1 MSLYLQKRMMHEF
14 NEIFYLDREKR
25 RAEILTKKKNHNFSK
40 LPLLFKKQKYTFQL
54 FSFKYKKK
62 KKNGEFSKYLNH
74 FPKKFV
80 RFSQNYNDRNVL
92 FSRCFLGEEKKKMS
106 KKKHAFRR
114 LNETIGETMV
124 DKLILT

>member
-1 MSLYLQKRMMHEF
+1 MMHEF
-14 NEIFYLDREKR
+14 NEIFCFRKR
-25 RAEILTKKKNHNFSK
+25 GTDINKKNHNFSK

-62 KKNGEFSKYLNH
+62 ERRFSSKYLNN
-74 FPKKFV
+74 FLKEFV

-92 FSRCFLGEEKKKMS
+92 FSRCFLREKEKKKMS
-106 KKKHAFRR
+106 KKKRAFRR
-114 LNETIGETMV
+114 LNETTGETMV

>member
-1 MSLYLQKRMMHEF
+1 MHEF

-25 RAEILTKKKNHNFSK
+25 GTEILTKKKKTTISQNYRFYLKNKSTLSNFFHLSI
-40 LPLLFKKQKYTFQL
+40 
-54 FSFKYKKK
+54 KKK
-62 KKNGEFSKYLNH
+62 KKNGEFSKYLNR

-80 RFSQNYNDRNVL
+80 RFSQTYNDRNVL
-92 FSRCFLGEEKKKMS
+92 FSRCFLGGEKKKMS